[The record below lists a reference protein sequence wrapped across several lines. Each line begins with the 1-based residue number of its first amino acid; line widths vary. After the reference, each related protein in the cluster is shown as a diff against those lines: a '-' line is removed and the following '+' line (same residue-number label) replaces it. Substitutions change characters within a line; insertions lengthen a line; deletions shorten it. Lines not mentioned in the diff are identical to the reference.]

1 MNCTFQKN
9 ASDKYSTNLRIDPSA
24 GKLVWDSSRGQD
36 VLIVQLPYGKR
47 IGNYADELA
56 NGLKQLS
63 SLPSSFTEI
72 IPGIWICFVSAS
84 DRVKNNGCS
93 LNGEASTYTILPC
106 DVDGNEVVLSFMEN
120 QSMIRSYVDVPMDIG
135 VTVKMETT
143 VKGWIRKITVPTGF
157 YSVSFRPG
165 SGDRLLDGSLCIS
178 INGFEVP
185 ITRKMLNQGTVFVE
199 TDIPPEITAK
209 KEGLRI
215 VNNKEGFA
223 E

>member
-1 MNCTFQKN
+1 
-9 ASDKYSTNLRIDPSA
+9 
-24 GKLVWDSSRGQD
+24 
-36 VLIVQLPYGKR
+36 
-47 IGNYADELA
+47 
-56 NGLKQLS
+56 
-63 SLPSSFTEI
+63 
-72 IPGIWICFVSAS
+72 
-84 DRVKNNGCS
+84 
-93 LNGEASTYTILPC
+93 
-106 DVDGNEVVLSFMEN
+106 
-120 QSMIRSYVDVPMDIG
+120 MIRSYVDVPMDIG

-178 INGFEVP
+178 INGFEAP
-185 ITRKMLNQGTVFVE
+185 ITRKMLNQGTVYVE

-215 VNNKEGFA
+215 VINKEGFA